1 MSGISVPVSVAR
13 LFAPPTRP
21 PPLPSS
27 QQQRDHSPRDA
38 TLRVAGLFAGIGGIE
53 RGLHGAQHTTEFLC
67 EVEPTAQQVLRA
79 RFGDDIPLAE
89 DIREVDCLPDVE
101 LVAAG
106 FPCQD
111 LSQAGRTA
119 GIAGDR
125 SGLVDQVFRLIRNM
139 DSLRWL
145 LLENVPFMLQLA
157 KGEAM
162 RFLTRSLDELGF
174 RWAYRVVDARAFGL
188 PQRRQRVLLLASRD
202 HDPRD
207 VLLSEDAGEPPAE
220 DRDGVACGFYWTE
233 GIRGLGWA
241 VNAAPTLKGGSTIG
255 IPSPPAIWMPDGTFV
270 LPDIRDGERLQGFP
284 ADWTEPAGGKA
295 KGPRWK
301 LVGNAVN
308 VPVSRWLG
316 QRLREPTSYDSSRDE
331 PLSPTSRWPTA
342 AWGEDGRA
350 YKADVSMWPRHEP
363 RQSLA
368 EFLRFP
374 ARQLSERATAGFLG
388 RTRRSQLRF
397 PEGFI
402 ADLER
407 HLDRVSSSAPLSATP
422 VAA

>member
-1 MSGISVPVSVAR
+1 
-13 LFAPPTRP
+13 
-21 PPLPSS
+21 
-27 QQQRDHSPRDA
+27 
-38 TLRVAGLFAGIGGIE
+38 
-53 RGLHGAQHTTEFLC
+53 
-67 EVEPTAQQVLRA
+67 VLRA
-79 RFGDDIPLAE
+79 RFGDDIPLVA
-89 DIREVDCLPDVE
+89 DIREVDRLPDVE
-101 LVAAG
+101 MVAAG

-125 SGLVDQVFRLIRNM
+125 SGLVDQVFRLVRDM
-139 DSLRWL
+139 GSLRWL
-145 LLENVPFMLQLA
+145 LLENVPFMLQLD

-202 HDPRD
+202 EDPRE
-207 VLLSEDAGEPPAE
+207 VLFTEDAGDPPPK
-220 DRDGVACGFYWTE
+220 DRAGVACGFYWTE

-241 VNAAPTLKGGSTIG
+241 VDAVPTLKGGSTIG
-255 IPSPPAIWMPDGTFV
+255 IPSPPAIWMTDGTFV

-284 ADWTEPAGGKA
+284 ADWTEPAGGQA

-316 QRLREPTSYDSSRDE
+316 ERLTAPMEYDPSQDE
-331 PLSPTSRWPTA
+331 PLRPASKWPTA
-342 AWGEDGRA
+342 AWGEGGTAHRA
-350 YKADVSMWPRHEP
+350 DLSMWPRHEP
-363 RQSLA
+363 RQPLA
-368 EFLRFP
+368 EFLKFP
-374 ARQLSERATAGFLG
+374 ARQLSQRATAGFLG

-397 PEGFI
+397 PDGFI

-407 HLDRVSSSAPLSATP
+407 HLERVSSTVPIPL
-422 VAA
+422 AA